1 LERAIEVLKGLRTH
15 ERLMIARLV
24 SITRANRDTLKARP
38 RELVS
43 QGRARRHGKARA
55 TWYSP

>member
-1 LERAIEVLKGLRTH
+1 LSIEVLKALRTH
-15 ERLMIARLV
+15 ERLTIARLV
-24 SITRANRDTLKARP
+24 SITRANRKTLKVRP

-43 QGRARRHGKARA
+43 QRRARRHGKTRA

>member
-1 LERAIEVLKGLRTH
+1 LSIEVLKALRTH
-15 ERLMIARLV
+15 ERLTIAQLV
-24 SITRANRDTLKARP
+24 SITRANRKTLKVRP

>member
-1 LERAIEVLKGLRTH
+1 LSIEVLKALRTH
-15 ERLMIARLV
+15 ERLTIAQLV
-24 SITRANRDTLKARP
+24 SIIRANRKTLKVRP